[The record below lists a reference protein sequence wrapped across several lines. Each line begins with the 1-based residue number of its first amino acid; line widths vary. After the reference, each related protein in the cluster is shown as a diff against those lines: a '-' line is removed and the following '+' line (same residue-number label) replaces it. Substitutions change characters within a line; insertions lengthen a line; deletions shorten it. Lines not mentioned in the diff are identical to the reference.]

1 MSRLLA
7 RILHDSQ
14 SEYIDPIGFDMLTQ
28 MLRPSIPM
36 HVSPHSVKVYRIHL
50 DPRHNVDASAPSFPS
65 IMPERLPC
73 LTAKYHILS
82 CVHPQSCVPSMF
94 IGFVQIRYVNAF
106 LPSFLPSNAP
116 KLHPFCHSQT
126 LFPFLSPLPA
136 HTLIL
141 SSKRTRLSK
150 SNHEITLV
158 LFSYAY
164 GVLPCG

>member
-50 DPRHNVDASAPSFPS
+50 DPRHNIDASAPSFPS

-94 IGFVQIRYVNAF
+94 IGFVRSATSMH
-106 LPSFLPSNAP
+106 SFLPSNAP

-126 LFPFLSPLPA
+126 LYPFLGPLPA
-136 HTLIL
+136 HTLML
-141 SSKRTRLSK
+141 SSKITRLSK

-164 GVLPCG
+164 GALSCG